1 MGNITLIKNDIFN
14 KKYDGV
20 LACLY
25 SDVESARTRYISALD
40 EFQRLFGDDREV
52 RIFSAPGRTEIGGNH
67 TDHQHGRVLAA
78 GIELDVIAIVSEN
91 NDNKIKI
98 KSKGYDYE
106 EVDLTDLSEK
116 SEEAGKSRALV
127 RGMAAAF
134 KNKGK
139 NLAGFDA
146 YTESRVLKG
155 SGMSSS
161 AAYEVLI
168 GTVINGLFNESAE
181 SAITIAKM
189 AQYAENVYFGKPCG
203 LMDQMASSVGGF
215 IYIDFSD
222 IENPY
227 VEKINY
233 NLADYGLSLCIVD
246 TGGSHADLTDDY
258 ADIISEMKSAASV
271 FGKKYLGEISKT
283 DFYNNLSAVRE
294 KAGDRGVLRTIHFL
308 NENER
313 VLKQKSAL
321 KNNLTEEFLGLI
333 NESGDSSYTLLQNLY
348 SAKNPK
354 NQPLPLAIAAT
365 KAFLKEQGAAR
376 VHGGGFAGTIQ
387 AFIPN
392 CMLEDYKKYIEK
404 IFGKGSCHVLK
415 IRNFGGIEIKP

>member
-203 LMDQMASSVGGF
+203 LMDQMASSVGGM

-222 IENPY
+222 TENPY

-294 KAGDRGVLRTIHFL
+294 KAGDRGVLRAMHFL

-365 KAFLKEQGAAR
+365 KSFLNGQGAAR

-387 AFIPN
+387 AFVPN

-415 IRNFGGIEIKP
+415 IRNFGGIEIKS

>member
-203 LMDQMASSVGGF
+203 LMDQMASSVGGM

-222 IENPY
+222 TENPY

-365 KAFLKEQGAAR
+365 KTFLKEQGAAR

-387 AFIPN
+387 AFVPN

>member
-283 DFYNNLSAVRE
+283 DFCNNLSAVRE

-365 KAFLKEQGAAR
+365 KTFLKEQGAAR

-387 AFIPN
+387 AFVPN